1 MVIVFAGR
9 FSRAERIRQ
18 RAKIHL
24 DDAALTEKT
33 QVRYY
38 NALRKLL
45 PTLESVKHESALDS
59 TVCRW
64 IRQMW
69 HDGEPLLTIGDA
81 LSAMH
86 FFQPW
91 SKGKLLHSW
100 KLFGVW
106 RRVEV
111 PCRAPPLTLRLVRSL
126 AAFEIDQ
133 GNMEMATLLLLA
145 FHCLLRTGEI
155 LALKP
160 TDFLLN
166 DDQGIVSLQQSKSGV
181 RNRAK
186 EAVSITDTLV
196 LDCLRELLKFR
207 RRFNLMQLPLWSS
220 TGSHFR
226 ARFAWLCEY
235 FHLQQFHFRPYSLR
249 RGGATKVFQD
259 TGSMETALLR
269 GRWES
274 RRVAK
279 IYICDALSF
288 LPAIKLSAESQSRLR
303 QYYFFS
309 PSTGWPVFGED
320 VFRNTRV
327 RGMRCWN
334 PLFSRTLNP

>member
-1 MVIVFAGR
+1 MDPSNVAWWRTPVDYWGC
-9 FSRAERIRQ
+9 SQ
-18 RAKIHL
+18 C
-24 DDAALTEKT
+24 
-33 QVRYY
+33 
-38 NALRKLL
+38 NAFL
-45 PTLESVKHESALDS
+45 SALEQRS
-59 TVCRW
+59 
-64 IRQMW
+64 I
-69 HDGEPLLTIGDA
+69 
-81 LSAMH
+81 
-86 FFQPW
+86 
-91 SKGKLLHSW
+91 LHSW

-196 LDCLRELLKFR
+196 LDCLHELLKFR
-207 RRFNLMQLPLWSS
+207 RQFNLMQLPLWSS

-309 PSTGWPVFGED
+309 PSTGWPVPARTCSVTLGCVEWGAEILS
-320 VFRNTRV
+320 FRALSILSV
-327 RGMRCWN
+327 LASSMKQ
-334 PLFSRTLNP
+334 